1 MGFSTEMRV
10 SREIRVMQNVAYPSS
25 QAPFSVLT
33 SDAETVP
40 FVSAATQY
48 PHVRM
53 SRNFLNSCGRAWREC
68 RDLGPHL
75 GDLDVAAKVVHSG
88 APYLAVL
95 SKDPAESY
103 TISEASCWA
112 FHLLVLFS

>member
-1 MGFSTEMRV
+1 MGFSTDTRV
-10 SREIRVMQNVAYPSS
+10 SREIRDMQNVAHPSS
-25 QAPFSVLT
+25 QAPFSV
-33 SDAETVP
+33 SGRC
-40 FVSAATQY
+40 QY

-53 SRNFLNSCGRAWREC
+53 VRNFLNYSYGRAWREC
-68 RDLGPHL
+68 WDLGPHS

-103 TISEASCWA
+103 TISEASWWA
-112 FHLLVLFS
+112 FHLLVFFS

>member
-1 MGFSTEMRV
+1 MGFSTDMRV
-10 SREIRVMQNVAYPSS
+10 SREIRVMQHVAHPSS

-33 SDAETVP
+33 SDAETVL
-40 FVSAATQY
+40 FVSPAIQY

-53 SRNFLNSCGRAWREC
+53 ARNFLKSCGRAWREC
-68 RDLGPHL
+68 WDLGPHS

-103 TISEASCWA
+103 TISEASWWA
-112 FHLLVLFS
+112 FHLLVFFS